1 MHRRAA
7 LHHQT
12 HLTGDRVRRAHHHRH
27 RRTPLPGPELRA
39 RTTPTP
45 ASPHTPQPTRTTS
58 TAPSPGG
65 QWLLEALGH
74 TAHQTWNNGRSWRL
88 NHTYLV
94 FEQSPAL
101 TTNHHDRRAPGLN
114 HLAFHAGKQT
124 VDLLTTKAQENGWTL
139 LFPDRHP
146 HTGGPQQY
154 AAYLESTDGFEIE
167 LVASDHN

>member
-1 MHRRAA
+1 MTAERLPTTGT
-7 LHHQT
+7 LHHVEIWVPD
-12 HLTGDRVRRAHHHRH
+12 LNRAI
-27 RRTPLPGPELRA
+27 A
-39 RTTPTP
+39 DW
-45 ASPHTPQPTRTTS
+45 
-58 TAPSPGG
+58 
-65 QWLLEALGH
+65 QWLLEALGY

-101 TTNHHDRRAPGLN
+101 TTNHHDRCAPGLN

-146 HTGGPQQY
+146 HAGGPQQY